1 MNNVFQNLKVKII
14 ISHIPI
20 FFFFASSISN
30 LQLEMMTEIYVVDD
44 VFLNAFNN
52 SHEHVFL
59 IEDPC
64 EVNPSTLEKEN
75 FL

>member
-1 MNNVFQNLKVKII
+1 
-14 ISHIPI
+14 
-20 FFFFASSISN
+20 
-30 LQLEMMTEIYVVDD
+30 MMTEIYVVDD
-44 VFLNAFNN
+44 VFLKFAVLNN

-59 IEDPC
+59 IEDPS

>member
-1 MNNVFQNLKVKII
+1 
-14 ISHIPI
+14 
-20 FFFFASSISN
+20 
-30 LQLEMMTEIYVVDD
+30 MMTEIYVVDD

-59 IEDPC
+59 IEDSC
-64 EVNPSTLEKEN
+64 EVNPSILEKEN